1 MAETILSL
9 RFWDDPVLSTVCD
22 AISGDEFGP
31 ELEQFSRD
39 LVATMKAKNGLGL
52 AAPQV
57 GTTKRVFAMEFPDH
71 PGAVPKVIVN
81 PVLVLTGFTV
91 PGREGCLSL
100 PNLFEQ
106 VYRAEG

>member
-1 MAETILSL
+1 MAEKILPL

-22 AISGDEFGP
+22 KIEDNEFGP
-31 ELEQFSRD
+31 TLEEFGCD
-39 LVATMKAKNGLGL
+39 LIATMKAKNGLGL

-57 GTTKRVFAMEFPDH
+57 GVAKRVFAMEFPDH

-81 PVLVLTGFTV
+81 PVLVLTGRTV

-100 PNLFEQ
+100 PNLYEQ
-106 VYRAEG
+106 VYRAE